1 MEKLDSIGVID
12 IVIEPL
18 YDFAFPFHDG
28 ISEVCVGCRDLK
40 FDGVDLLDGGE
51 WKRIDRKGVII
62 EE

>member
-1 MEKLDSIGVID
+1 MILHFHS
-12 IVIEPL
+12 
-18 YDFAFPFHDG
+18 HDG

>member
-1 MEKLDSIGVID
+1 MEKLDFPIEILD

-40 FDGVDLLDGGE
+40 FDGVDLLDASGSGRE
-51 WKRIDRKGVII
+51 SIEKGLL
-62 EE
+62 